1 MKNELKRQ
9 RTYMFDYG
17 SNQSENRRFTCP
29 LEPELA
35 KDNVN
40 SVSFIMFPFDNTAK
54 TIILT
59 NTFISRC

>member
-1 MKNELKRQ
+1 MKNELKRNGK
-9 RTYMFDYG
+9 MFNHG
-17 SNQSENRRFTCP
+17 FHQNENRRFTCP